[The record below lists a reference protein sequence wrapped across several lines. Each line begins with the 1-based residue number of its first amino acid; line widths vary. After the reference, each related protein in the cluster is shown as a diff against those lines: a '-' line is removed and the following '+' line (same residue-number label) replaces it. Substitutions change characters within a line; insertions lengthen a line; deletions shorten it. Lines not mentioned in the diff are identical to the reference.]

1 MPALNYDNF
10 MQPMKGQAAFS
21 LKNKLDEYKKLYFEL
36 YAKELLV
43 SCVYNKRY
51 DRYTFFFKLPSAEN
65 DKYPTAIMYDIVIE
79 FDPNKNKKE
88 ALKHSAI
95 MNDYDIYVYS
105 NSPSFVF
112 TFDYVV
118 KHKYGFPHCVPYSYL
133 SKVAITKAPEIRNTF
148 ELMTIEKTTWMC
160 FYHLVHNGYLTKEL
174 ATSLISTNKD
184 ENFYMRRV
192 ETQPRKLKE
201 VKDMQDLLKENRA
214 KERAAKNKQIS
225 KDYQK
230 TDNDNPMKYS
240 FRLPDR
246 KERAIMKLNNPDNFK
261 KTMFKGFRIGGKK

>member
-21 LKNKLDEYKKLYFEL
+21 LRGKLEEYKRLYFEL

-51 DRYTFFFKLPSAEN
+51 DRFTFFFKIPSAEN

-79 FDPNKNKKE
+79 FDPNKKLKD
-88 ALKHSAI
+88 ALKNSASI
-95 MNDYDIYVYS
+95 KDYDIYIYS

-118 KHKYGFPHCVPYSYL
+118 KHRYGFPHCIPYSHL
-133 SKVAITKAPEIRNTF
+133 SKVAVTQAPEIRNTF
-148 ELMTIEKTTWMC
+148 ELMTVEKTTWMC
-160 FYHLVHNGYLTKEL
+160 FYHLVYNGYINNKEL
-174 ATSLISTNKD
+174 AKSLSIPGKD
-184 ENFYMRRV
+184 EGFYMRRV

-201 VKDMQDLLKENRA
+201 IKELHDMMKEA
-214 KERAAKNKQIS
+214 KAKQKAEKNKGLA
-225 KDYQK
+225 KDYAKQP
-230 TDNDNPMKYS
+230 NPMAYS
-240 FRLPDR
+240 FKMTDR
-246 KERAIMKLNNPDNFK
+246 KERSLTKFNDKNNFK
-261 KTMFKGFRIGGKK
+261 KTMHQGFRFGGKK